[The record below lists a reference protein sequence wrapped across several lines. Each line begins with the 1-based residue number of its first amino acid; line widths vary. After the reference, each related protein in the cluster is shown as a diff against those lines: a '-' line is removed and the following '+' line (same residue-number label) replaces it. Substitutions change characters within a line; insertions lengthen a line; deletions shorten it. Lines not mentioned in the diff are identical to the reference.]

1 MAAPLLL
8 DLVLETSTT
17 PGTASF
23 VLNGA
28 IQDRRSFAAAAPG
41 GGQVFYFADDGM
53 QAEWGV
59 GVLTVGTPN
68 TLSRQT
74 IRGTTQNSTSALN
87 FTGTVRVYS
96 WVPSSYLPLLDG
108 NGLLTVSGLAT
119 DQAAIKALVVS
130 GSALVPNVGDWGSQ
144 QSVPAVQADGRYL
157 RKYGDAGG
165 AVAPDFLTF
174 YSHTGQLGIY
184 DGSQWYTFQPSGDY
198 ATNARVNDVASSAA
212 NAASAASS
220 ASANADTRVLRA
232 GDTSSNQTING
243 YLTVQYGGGKF
254 SFQPDG
260 NAVAYDGSGNAF
272 FSVSSSAINWN
283 GRGFVFTDDLPL
295 PKTDKI
301 VRMIVRGVASQSRV
315 PFNSGFSDTPQVMAQ
330 NASPSDANC
339 KAVNADAGGFTLWI
353 NGGGTTDIT
362 VFAIGPK

>member
-119 DQAAIKALVVS
+119 DKAAIKALVVS
-130 GSALVPNVGDWGSQ
+130 DSALVPNVGDWGSQ
-144 QSVPAVQADGRYL
+144 QSVPAVQADARYL
-157 RKYGDAGG
+157 RKYSDANG
-165 AVAPDFLTF
+165 AAPDLLTI
-174 YSHTGQLGIY
+174 YLGSGQLGVY
-184 DGSQWYTFQPSGDY
+184 AGGTWHTYQPSGDY
-198 ATNARVNDVASSAA
+198 ATNARVNDVASSAS
-212 NAASAASS
+212 SAASS
-220 ASANADTRVLRA
+220 ASANADGRILRT
-232 GDTSSNQTING
+232 GDTSQNQTVTG
-243 YLTVQYGGGKF
+243 YLTVQYGSSKF
-254 SFQPDG
+254 SFQNDG
-260 NAVAYDGSGNAF
+260 NAVAYDGSGNSF
-272 FSVSSSAINWN
+272 FNVSPNAINWN
-283 GRGFVFTDDLPL
+283 GHSFAFLDNLPL
-295 PKTDKI
+295 DASKKLSCFT
-301 VRMIVRGVASQSRV
+301 VAITSGQRV
-315 PFNSGFSDTPQVMAQ
+315 TFPSGFSAPPDSINFNSTQRLDLWW
-330 NASPSDANC
+330 SD
-339 KAVNADAGGFTLWI
+339 ADAGGFTI
-353 NGGGTTDIT
+353 NSNSGVSQTISVIASGNR
-362 VFAIGPK
+362 

>member
-28 IQDRRSFAAAAPG
+28 VQDRRSFAAAAPG
-41 GGQVFYFADDGM
+41 GGQVFYFADDGT

-108 NGLLTVSGLAT
+108 NGLLTVAGLST
-119 DQAAIKALVVS
+119 DGAAIKALVVS
-130 GSALVPNVGDWGSQ
+130 DSALVPNVSDWGSQ
-144 QSVPAVQADGRYL
+144 QSVPAVQADTRYL
-157 RKYGDAGG
+157 RKYGDSA
-165 AVAPDFLTF
+165 AVAPDLLTI
-174 YSHTGQLGIY
+174 YLGNGQLGAY
-184 DGSQWYTFQPSGDY
+184 AGGSWHTFQPAGDY
-198 ATNARVNDVASSAA
+198 ATNARVNDVASSAD
-212 NAASAASS
+212 NAASS
-220 ASANADTRVLRA
+220 ASANAETRILRA
-232 GDTSSNQTING
+232 GDTSQNQTVNG

-272 FSVSSSAINWN
+272 FSVSSGTINWN
-283 GRGFVFTDDLPL
+283 GHGFVFTDDLPL

-315 PFNSGFSDTPQVMAQ
+315 TFSSGFSDTPQVMAQ
-330 NASPSDANC
+330 NASASDANC